1 MSEVSFAVPLQF
13 TSHVE
18 AALLR
23 LGYLYPDITWTYDTQ
38 SRELKASDCS
48 GPENAAKVAQEI
60 KYQLYRTKIF
70 EDTRV
75 IRDRIYEALSE

>member
-1 MSEVSFAVPLQF
+1 MSEISFVVPLQF

-23 LGYLYPDITWTYDTQ
+23 LGYLYPDITWTYDAQ
-38 SRELKASDCS
+38 NREVKASDCS
-48 GPENAAKVAQEI
+48 GPEDATTIAQEI

-75 IRDRIYEALSE
+75 VRDRLYEALSE